1 MKYPATFASLEHRN
15 FRLFWF
21 GQLVSLVGTWLQQ
34 VALSWYVLT
43 LTDSAFM
50 LGAVSAIGSLP
61 VLVLSLPG
69 GVVADRVPKRGL
81 LIVTQGAAMLMAFLL
96 AALVHFQV
104 VRLWQII
111 AIAAVSG
118 SAFAFDAPARQS
130 YQAEL
135 VPRENLLNAIALNS
149 AIFNGARIMGPAL
162 AGLLYAVI
170 GPAGCFLL
178 NGASF
183 LAVIAGLWLITA
195 RSAPPRREL
204 SAWDD
209 MRTGVTY
216 VWRAPAVRGF
226 IAIVAVFSVFG
237 MAYAVLMPVFARD
250 VLHVGARG
258 FGFLMTATGGGAL
271 AGALGLA
278 TFSRMK
284 RRGDFVFA
292 AGLLFAAAAAV
303 LALSRSYALTMAV
316 MPVIGFAMVSQVATI
331 NTIIQHSV
339 PDQIRGRVMSVFTFM
354 FMGMMPLGSF
364 IAGTIAENF
373 GAPAAVLTGA
383 AACVAALAALYW
395 GQPEMREV

>member
-1 MKYPATFASLEHRN
+1 MNYPATFVSLAHRN
-15 FRLFWF
+15 FRLFWT

-43 LTDSAFM
+43 LTNSAFM

-61 VLVLSLPG
+61 VLLLSLPG

-81 LIVTQGAAMLMAFLL
+81 LIVTQSVAMAMAFLL
-96 AALVHFQV
+96 AALVHFHL
-104 VRLWQII
+104 VRLWHII
-111 AIAAVSG
+111 AIAAVAG

-135 VPRENLLNAIALNS
+135 VPRQDLLNAIALNS

-162 AGLLYAVI
+162 AGILYALI

-178 NGASF
+178 NGVSF
-183 LAVIAGLWLITA
+183 LAVIGSLWLITV
-195 RSAPPRREL
+195 RSAPPQRGL

-216 VWRAPAVRGF
+216 VWRTPAVRGF
-226 IAIVAVFSVFG
+226 MTIVAVFSIFG

-250 VLHVGARG
+250 VLHVGASG
-258 FGFLMTATGGGAL
+258 FGFLMTATGAGAL

-284 RRGDFVFA
+284 RRGDFVFG
-292 AGLLFAAAAAV
+292 AGLLFAAAVTV
-303 LALSRSYALTMAV
+303 LAQSRSYYLSMAA

-339 PDQIRGRVMSVFTFM
+339 PDGIRGRVMSVFTFM

-364 IAGTIAENF
+364 IAGSIAERF
-373 GAPAAVLTGA
+373 GAPAAVMTGA
-383 AACVAALAALYW
+383 VACVIALAALYW

>member
-1 MKYPATFASLEHRN
+1 MPHRRLPHRRARVRRGGGGRRVAQQLLPARLGPHPDRPLHEAAGTGREGRPLARPPPAPRALQRRPLGDLVGVLTGMRYPPTFASLEHRN
-15 FRLFWF
+15 FRLFWL

-34 VALSWYVLT
+34 VALSWYVLA
-43 LTDSAFM
+43 LTDSAFL

-61 VLVLSLPG
+61 VLLLSLPG

-81 LIVTQGAAMLMAFLL
+81 LIVTQGVAMLMAFLL

-104 VRLWQII
+104 VRLWHIV

-135 VPRENLLNAIALNS
+135 VPREKLLNAIALNS

-162 AGLLYAVI
+162 AGLLYAAI

-183 LAVIAGLWLITA
+183 LAVIGSLWLITA

-226 IAIVAVFSVFG
+226 ITIVAVFSVFG

-258 FGFLMTATGGGAL
+258 FGFLMTATGAGAL

-278 TFSRMK
+278 TFGRMK
-284 RRGDFVFA
+284 RRGEFVFA
-292 AGLLFAAAAAV
+292 AGLLFAAAA
-303 LALSRSYALTMAV
+303 T
-316 MPVIGFAMVSQVATI
+316 
-331 NTIIQHSV
+331 
-339 PDQIRGRVMSVFTFM
+339 
-354 FMGMMPLGSF
+354 
-364 IAGTIAENF
+364 
-373 GAPAAVLTGA
+373 
-383 AACVAALAALYW
+383 ALAPLVSPTTST
-395 GQPEMREV
+395 GV